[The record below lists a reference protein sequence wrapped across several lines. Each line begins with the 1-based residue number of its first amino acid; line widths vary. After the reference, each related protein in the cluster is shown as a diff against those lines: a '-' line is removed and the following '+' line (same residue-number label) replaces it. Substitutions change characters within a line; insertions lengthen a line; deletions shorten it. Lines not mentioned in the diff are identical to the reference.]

1 MALKIPDQLKAQ
13 APPTMWGKILMTSPV
28 VMAVLATMLAGLAS
42 SEMTKAQ
49 YDRSLAAQQQSK
61 AGDQWSFFQAKRLRS
76 VTQRNTLDLLQAIID
91 IGPLDLAA
99 LKQSASELPAE
110 LARAEGLVKEW
121 RGRTSGSDSGPANAS
136 AALKAADQYLQGS
149 AQRKAEA
156 EKLKGDLLAALESAE
171 AAIAMMQRGQLPDIG
186 PAPALEPKLKAAL
199 GAMESSMSDA
209 EVAPLVAAIDD
220 AVLAQTLRE
229 AKDRTQ
235 TLDVATKPITQGI
248 DRIEKLLARQAGLLD
263 EAKAFLAAGGVAPR
277 VASSLNREFAAAR
290 LSYSAVRY
298 ENEARLNQTIAN
310 LYELEVRRS
319 NQSAER
325 HHARSQRFFY
335 GMLGAQLAV
344 IISTFAIAAQKRNL
358 LWSLAAGAGLI
369 AAAFGAYVYLYV

>member
-1 MALKIPDQLKAQ
+1 MAALKIPDELKAQ
-13 APPTMWGKILMTSPV
+13 APATMWGKILMTSPV

-76 VTQRNTLDLLQAIID
+76 GTQRNTVDLLQATLD
-91 IGPLDLAA
+91 IGPLGLEG
-99 LKQSASELPAE
+99 LRQSASQLPAAVAAMNNQVAE
-110 LARAEGLVKEW
+110 MLNKSPGGEGNAAATAYLAGTEPRAGAAAAVKTE
-121 RGRTSGSDSGPANAS
+121 
-136 AALKAADQYLQGS
+136 
-149 AQRKAEA
+149 
-156 EKLKGDLLAALESAE
+156 LLAALESPE
-171 AAIAMMQRGQLPDIG
+171 AAKALAAMQRGEVPVPEAG
-186 PAPALEPKLKAAL
+186 AAL
-199 GAMESSMSDA
+199 DPDLMAALDAMESSKSEA
-209 EVAPLVAAIDD
+209 EIAPYVARIDD
-220 AVLAQTLRE
+220 QALTEALRA
-229 AKDRTQ
+229 AKDRTAAM
-235 TLDVATKPITQGI
+235 DEATGPVNRTI
-248 DRIEKLLARQAGLLD
+248 DRLSKLIDRQAALLQEGRMVLLAMGAT
-263 EAKAFLAAGGVAPR
+263 PR
-277 VASSLNREFAAAR
+277 MPLSMNREFTAAR
-290 LSYSAVRY
+290 LAYTAARY
-298 ENEARLNQTIAN
+298 DAEARLNQNIAN

-358 LWSLAAGAGLI
+358 LWSLAAGAGLM